1 MLFCKRHLR
10 SKNLSQAFSFILS
23 CLRNRK
29 IKEKKKEG
37 RNRKIGFHRKAVTP
51 GLRKRGSAG
60 ARPRGWRLGLGSC
73 WALQS
78 RPKTEAQDSGMEWGL
93 GKPGKGYPS
102 TVAAA

>member
-23 CLRNRK
+23 CLRNRE
-29 IKEKKKEG
+29 IKEKKKE
-37 RNRKIGFHRKAVTP
+37 RNRKIGFHRKTVTP
-51 GLRKRGSAG
+51 GLRKHGSAG
-60 ARPRGWRLGLGSC
+60 ARPHGWQLGLDSC

-93 GKPGKGYPS
+93 GKSGKGYSS